1 MLFLCFLVSFSE
13 QNPLDVID
21 REEAGYYRIFTDIDS
36 FALAEFYEDGDS
48 VQVRILYTSNG
59 DTLDSVVN
67 IEKSI
72 YNALK
77 FYCANFQKIITDNTF
92 REHFVENF
100 SVAWPVITEKEIKEQ
115 GRGVKEKSCLNSF
128 CCITGTAATGAYI
141 GALSGME
148 VYKVQTG
155 IPCGHPEYGYC
166 VIPFE
171 YYVYRIKPTNF
182 WTGTAIGTATGF
194 VMSKKLYYK
203 KTEKVAVLNALAHD
217 IVAFD
222 FAGNPI
228 TYSDIQKENERKYRV
243 MLGALGIIGG
253 IGGSLLTSYGLVQP
267 YLGLNAEKEWDE
279 YAAVVPILII
289 SQISFYQIAKF
300 AIEKGEELDR
310 LATIEKIKKRRAAE
324 RQK

>member
-1 MLFLCFLVSFSE
+1 MLLLCFLIFSSE

-21 REEAGYYRIFTDIDS
+21 KEKADYYRIFAEIDS
-36 FALAEFYEDGDS
+36 FVLAEFYEDGDS

-77 FYCANFQKIITDNTF
+77 FYCANFQKIITDITF

-100 SVAWPVITEKEIKEQ
+100 SVAWPIITEKEIKEQ
-115 GRGVKEKSCLNSF
+115 GREVKEKSCLNSF
-128 CCITGTAATGAYI
+128 CCISGTIATGAYL
-141 GALSGME
+141 GGLAGRE
-148 VYKVQTG
+148 VCKVQTG

-171 YYVYRIKPTNF
+171 YYVYRINPKDF
-182 WTGTAIGTATGF
+182 WTGTAIGTATGL
-194 VMSKKLYYK
+194 VMSKKLYYR
-203 KTEKVAVLNALAHD
+203 KTEKIAILNALSHD

-228 TYSDIQKENERKYRV
+228 TYSDIQKESEKKYRAI
-243 MLGALGIIGG
+243 LGAPGIIGG
-253 IGGSLLTSYGLVQP
+253 LVGSSIISYGLVQP
-267 YLGLNAEKEWDE
+267 YLGLKAEKDWDE

-289 SQISFYQIAKF
+289 SQVSFFQIVKY
-300 AIEKGEELDR
+300 AIKKGEELDQ
-310 LATIEKIKKRRAAE
+310 LATIEKIKKKRLE
-324 RQK
+324 RQ